1 MRILRFNWLIC
12 LYLFMSLVRIASFL
26 IVKIVVSGKNS
37 LIFRFFFRHNFN
49 RSLCKNIFLVSDHSV
64 LNKNYE
70 KARTE
75 SSKNREKKN
84 DQKNRNGKILRTF
97 GPYILTK
104 TTQKCAHFV
113 HILLVIHFLI
123 IFCSSFRLVQSND

>member
-1 MRILRFNWLIC
+1 
-12 LYLFMSLVRIASFL
+12 MSLYCYYYKMANNEIL
-26 IVKIVVSGKNS
+26 IGAKTCTY
-37 LIFRFFFRHNFN
+37 RF
-49 RSLCKNIFLVSDHSV
+49 ISDHSV

-97 GPYILTK
+97 GPYI
-104 TTQKCAHFV
+104 F
-113 HILLVIHFLI
+113 
-123 IFCSSFRLVQSND
+123 